1 MTTRHS
7 SLTRRALVQM
17 DLAFWYLHAHFA
29 QLAALATPMLVAIF
43 AMAVV
48 LVSIT
53 QTWDLPGVLLYG
65 LYAIVV
71 PTIVLWLGVFLPLPS
86 AVFAWRRASGTL
98 PETGECF
105 QFCVQRMGRLIP
117 VALRLF
123 VYYFLW
129 FVFFGVPLLY
139 FGPRTCAAPAIALFE
154 DERRIFQRSKRLL
167 KEDTAIYILAALYL
181 GIFLALLLLLFL
193 PRIFLASQGRLVESS
208 TSRWLADH
216 LWIGEALGCAVLI
229 SAVAVGWCISM
240 TLLYREVRIV
250 REGEFLRDKVDEL
263 RREYLAAQP
272 SEASVRP

>member
-29 QLAALATPMLVAIF
+29 QLAALATPTIVAVF
-43 AMAVV
+43 GMAVV
-48 LVSIT
+48 LVTVT
-53 QTWDLPGVLLYG
+53 QTWDLPGVMLYA
-65 LYAIVV
+65 LYAIIV

-105 QFCVQRMGRLIP
+105 QFCLRRMGRLIP

-123 VYYFLW
+123 VSYFLW

-154 DERRIFQRSKRLL
+154 EERRIFPRSKRLL

-193 PRIFLASQGRLVESS
+193 PRIFLATQGRLVESS
-208 TSRWLADH
+208 ISRWLADH

-250 REGEFLRDKVDEL
+250 REGEFLRDKIDEL

-272 SEASVRP
+272 SGTTVRP

>member
-1 MTTRHS
+1 
-7 SLTRRALVQM
+7 M
-17 DLAFWYLHAHFA
+17 DLAFWYLHAHFT
-29 QLAALATPMLVAIF
+29 QLAALATPTLVAVF
-43 AMAVV
+43 GMAVV

-53 QTWDLPGVLLYG
+53 QTWDLPGVLLYV

-71 PTIVLWLGVFLPLPS
+71 PTIVLWLAVFLPLPS

-98 PETGECF
+98 PETRDCF
-105 QFCVQRMGRLIP
+105 QFCLRRLGRLTP

-123 VYYFLW
+123 FTYLLW
-129 FVFFGVPLLY
+129 FLFFGVPILY

-167 KEDTAIYILAALYL
+167 KEDTAIRLLAVLYF

-193 PRIFLASQGRLVESS
+193 PRIFLMTQGKLVESG

-216 LWIGEALGCAVLI
+216 LWIGETLGCAVLI

-250 REGEFLRDKVDEL
+250 REGEFLRDKIQEL
-263 RREYLAAQP
+263 RREYLTDQAAGQP
-272 SEASVRP
+272 AGTSERP